1 MRGRQRLAKNITR
14 TMNPP
19 NKHSSPVKSSDII
32 VDGREGHAAEYG
44 LNKRTG
50 TQQNRAHC
58 IGENEMADRM
68 AFQNRVSEIMQMRN
82 TGNVLN
88 ARVIETWINETLADA
103 EHLDIPGVI
112 LKPTQK
118 QPLQRYSIDR
128 LQLLSANVEVS
139 AIDRIFRGLF
149 VYSIGFYEM
158 LHKCLN
164 HAKNKYTLLSAI
176 WKVYS
181 ILLEYCCK
189 SNYQMLIAKIGTE
202 HQLHIE

>member
-1 MRGRQRLAKNITR
+1 
-14 TMNPP
+14 
-19 NKHSSPVKSSDII
+19 
-32 VDGREGHAAEYG
+32 
-44 LNKRTG
+44 
-50 TQQNRAHC
+50 
-58 IGENEMADRM
+58 
-68 AFQNRVSEIMQMRN
+68 MQMRN

-202 HQLHIE
+202 HQHHIE